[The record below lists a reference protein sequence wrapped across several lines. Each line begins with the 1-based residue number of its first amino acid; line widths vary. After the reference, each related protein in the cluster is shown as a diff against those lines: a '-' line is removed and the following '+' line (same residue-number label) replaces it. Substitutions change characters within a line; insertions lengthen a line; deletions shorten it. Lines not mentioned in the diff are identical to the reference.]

1 MKGPRQELHTSK
13 TSWMIKQQQQQIQII
28 HRNGHFT
35 HLLEIQMIF
44 AIDAVIS
51 LNLITIYDSIM
62 K

>member
-44 AIDAVIS
+44 CHRCSDFS
-51 LNLITIYDSIM
+51 ELNYRL
-62 K
+62 